1 MKFILAFVLMC
12 LPAWVGG
19 QTFLR
24 NDNDTSV
31 VTEYLDGKLWA
42 YSNNGGL
49 IVGMTNEEIS
59 DDYGRYYQI
68 GIIINNQRDTSVI
81 FNPEDVYSSLV
92 KKNGDTIALD
102 VYTDEEYQKKIKKS
116 QMWAMVLTGISNG
129 LSSGQSGYSTSTTS
143 TVGANGSIYFTTTTH
158 YNANAAAQ
166 AQSVANQRMMSLGR
180 LFEEDRNIR
189 RQGYLKKNTI
199 HPGETICGYM
209 NIKRKKGK
217 LMVVDIDICGCN
229 YCFAWDVGKK
239 RK

>member
-42 YSNNGGL
+42 YRNNGGL

-81 FNPEDVYSSLV
+81 FNPEEVYSSLV
-92 KKNGDTIALD
+92 KKNGDTITLD
-102 VYTDEEYQKKIKKS
+102 VLY
-116 QMWAMVLTGISNG
+116 G
-129 LSSGQSGYSTSTTS
+129 
-143 TVGANGSIYFTTTTH
+143 
-158 YNANAAAQ
+158 
-166 AQSVANQRMMSLGR
+166 
-180 LFEEDRNIR
+180 
-189 RQGYLKKNTI
+189 
-199 HPGETICGYM
+199 
-209 NIKRKKGK
+209 
-217 LMVVDIDICGCN
+217 
-229 YCFAWDVGKK
+229 
-239 RK
+239 

>member
-31 VTEYLDGKLWA
+31 VTEYLDDKLWA
-42 YSNNGGL
+42 YRNNGGL

-81 FNPEDVYSSLV
+81 FNPEEVYSSLV
-92 KKNGDTIALD
+92 KKNGDTITLD

-129 LSSGQSGYSTSTTS
+129 LSAGQAGYSTSTTS

-158 YNANAAAQ
+158 YNANAAA
-166 AQSVANQRMMSLGR
+166 
-180 LFEEDRNIR
+180 
-189 RQGYLKKNTI
+189 
-199 HPGETICGYM
+199 
-209 NIKRKKGK
+209 
-217 LMVVDIDICGCN
+217 
-229 YCFAWDVGKK
+229 
-239 RK
+239 